1 MFKKNIRKKE
11 KINQVIL
18 NPLCTAFEN
27 YTMKWRHEPY
37 LTIFNEVGW
46 RQVQVPQTAY
56 VMNRDIN
63 DLTSY
68 NLKLKK

>member
-11 KINQVIL
+11 KINQVTL
-18 NPLCTAFEN
+18 NPLCSAFEN
-27 YTMKWRHEPY
+27 YTMKWQHEPY

-56 VMNRDIN
+56 VINRDIN